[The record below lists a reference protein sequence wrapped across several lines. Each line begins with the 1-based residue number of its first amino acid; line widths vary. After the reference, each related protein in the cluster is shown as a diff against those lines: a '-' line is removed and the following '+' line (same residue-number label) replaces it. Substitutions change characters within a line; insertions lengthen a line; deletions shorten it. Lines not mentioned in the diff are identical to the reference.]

1 LRLLGGSIQKMIVFH
16 QTADVALLPRI
27 SLIAADSD
35 GDRLLSSRSVLVGG
49 SQNDTVAP
57 S

>member
-1 LRLLGGSIQKMIVFH
+1 MIVFH